1 MGKRGVD
8 KIVKR
13 IISLFLIMILGID
26 SFGQYVPAGM
36 GTVYATEK
44 ETDYENGSE
53 EAEEV
58 IRAAE
63 KAAGIEVEE
72 TESAKEN
79 EEETKQNS
87 VSLQNSDPNADY
99 EWKDFSVNG
108 NVLEGDYANND
119 AIRLSSDL
127 LIKGSLSINNSID
140 LNGHTLTV
148 EGNITQYKDF
158 VIDGQCNVY
167 GNYQCVD
174 GDITFENG
182 YMRIAGDF
190 KTESSC
196 DIQLTMEHAQ
206 DYLLVEGDITLI
218 HYNKLTTNI
227 TDGTIEL
234 KGDFTQEVM
243 LAGQNILY
251 PETDFLAEGNS
262 MLLLSGEDM
271 QNIYIA
277 KETSG
282 FGNIKV
288 KTEGLPTDDEG
299 NYLFG
304 NRIIGFSGQCNYD
317 KYEDYGCPTT
327 YGYAIL
333 NPEKMDESII
343 YGSCYFEGEPWHLN
357 NRLTVIGDFI
367 QAGDLYLEKGA
378 LFVYGDYRIQSIG
391 ENGEYGETEAKLV
404 SQNYST
410 NYIYGDFVT
419 QSVTDHTG
427 LLTNG
432 IWYLYGNL
440 YQYGKSAK
448 NFVTSDNMYI
458 YLDSITSV
466 EKREFHIVM
475 DNPIDNIISHL
486 RRYASNIDIVI
497 DNGACILESYLLG
510 SYTGYIIVKGELSYA
525 DYAGDVKIMS
535 DTNILSSLYVDG
547 NLYIEA
553 DVSVTNS
560 LQVEKDIIVERGV
573 LTVNNAKIS
582 AESIYF
588 QDGSDSA
595 LVMEMQYGS
604 VYCKDFYY
612 GSNRK
617 SGNLTNGNIQ
627 FTGKFDVR
635 DTGTPDS
642 FVCSGEHMVTATG
655 NSKDLEINIDN
666 PESNIETLRI
676 SSSEDVRITEQ
687 TVIHNLIYAGPYHV
701 WEGTEG
707 YVLEQDEVYDE
718 DFILSDGTL
727 DLNGHTLTIN
737 GDFNAG
743 QGKIYIHGG
752 KLVVNGNLNLVYR
765 NWCNGSPEYMNSKA
779 EIIMNYL
786 NDRIDVAGDLY
797 ANLSSGGLK
806 YMDKGSIHI
815 SGNVR
820 FEGVIGKDSRYCDT
834 VMNGVSL
841 YFEGEKEHAITAA
854 NDHIILDVGNF
865 MASDAQKIQSE
876 ITVSVNG
883 ILQLPE
889 QYQFP
894 ELQIQNLNDIQ
905 GNTIKGNIVAKT
917 AILKKDI
924 YVDGDLNISKESD
937 LCGYKIYAE
946 KMTVDGELYLSG
958 GAVCVK
964 ELYMNNKIYMQEAED
979 MINTTNMYVN
989 LRTKDSDYMTDGII
1003 LVTGNFTD
1011 STENINAF
1019 LPSGNHTFIFS
1030 APMEKKAVLTFN
1042 NTETMLNRAVFKND
1056 IANYTINREKS
1067 EIARDVI
1074 FSKEDTEK
1082 PEKPEPVKILKN
1094 NVYYVELQWEKEEEN
1109 TEIAYYILYRD
1120 DVSLGKF
1127 YKGYYLDLGLLP
1139 HTTYHYAVSA
1149 VDWTGNES
1157 EKSEECV
1164 VNTYSDNKVPKY
1176 SKAPKITGESGKV
1189 NIDCTGTFED
1199 GESYIDYYI
1208 LEKDGSE
1215 IARLTESVT
1224 LSCYPYGSRE
1234 KITKK
1239 IREGNPTYTEEG
1251 LEYGKLYTYCLYAVD
1266 AGGNKSKGYTI
1277 KVAGNYKP
1285 PIPTGFY
1292 AESKNGYNIIYFNK
1306 SGDGECSSY
1315 ILYRNGE
1322 VISQFSNDKR
1332 GSFYYIDKEVNLGDD
1347 YTYYMQSENMYK
1359 LKGEPTQECEVT
1371 TVGEEI
1377 DPVIDNIQANIPGNI
1392 INENL
1397 ELQITAS
1404 DNGGIK
1410 HMQIYLVQQGETEK
1424 KQIVT
1429 NTPDTVKL
1437 SETMQYTLNTYKL
1450 KGTYDL
1456 HIIVTDYCGNKTEEI
1471 LTYKINIAG
1480 LPPVELIQKKSGT
1493 TSVSLAWKQVEGA
1506 DYYLIEWN
1514 IKGGKQL
1521 YRTSNTSYKIS
1532 NLHYNM
1538 EYYFRVIA
1546 YDKNGVRGLSSE
1558 EMLISTSPDTTGP
1571 VITEIYEDN
1580 SVIATNTDLTIGYSD
1595 DTGVEKVRA
1604 YYRKSG
1610 ETEWSL
1616 IREIT
1621 VKKNTGKVTM
1631 SWEKDG
1637 LNSGIY
1643 EVRYEAE
1650 DYSGNVSEEV
1660 IGTYQLDLDGPKIR
1674 NLTLTPGDWKVRLD
1688 WDAFQDADYNIY
1700 KLQYIP
1706 AEQYDE
1712 APEEKRSHLNMIL
1725 LNSGKDNTSYEFMVS
1740 PQQEYVYILYAYDVY
1755 GNVSTAVVRGKSN
1768 DNDIY
1773 PPEINPL
1780 PALSVAQ
1787 DIEFYLSAPI
1797 CTDNNGIAS
1806 YEWNMGNGDI
1816 VQGEKCTYTYHKA
1829 GTYEVT
1835 LTVTDFNGNS
1845 SSRKTTITV
1854 MKNVGIVDVTVVSGK
1869 EKLSEAAVVAN
1880 INGNPCYS
1888 SEGNATNNQGMLSF
1902 SMAAGTYRFAAYKK
1916 DYLPAEVEVTVEPGK
1931 RQAVTINLEKGEIV
1945 TAQFQ
1950 THEMTKQQMEDAG
1963 IDTSSNKKV
1972 YEYQVKL
1979 KYGKD
1984 NVDMLEF
1991 NSEENHVEYTVPTY
2005 NGSGSSSGSSGS
2017 TGSNTKITV
2026 DNVSD
2031 DPSKPIFIITKT
2043 VSVSISWLKNIYQ
2056 IDVTINN
2063 ESGEGF
2069 DLEESEAVLNLPE
2082 GLDFAEMQSDK
2093 SQKKWKIGTIKG
2105 GESKTHTWYVSG
2117 SRSGSYQLKLNF
2129 NGVLQPFQ
2137 TYISKV
2143 LISAERLEVK
2153 VGDGL
2158 HLYIYPEDKAYIGEA
2173 YYVQFKLANESE
2185 EDYHYVTTNFPPF
2198 ESTTSST
2205 SIKVIRDVDGIETNT
2220 TISTDTGINYYLSD
2234 KAKKNANV
2242 ILCSKDNMTVE
2253 TLKAGESIYGTY
2265 KFWFSGA
2272 GDASTEY
2279 YKLLDDYAE
2288 TVNSNGTDVKV
2299 TIKPITA
2306 HLTKKIIKFNSKR
2319 RNNAN
2324 SSNTA
2329 GNNQNSNSAPYRPS
2343 PHPAPPTHDST
2354 QTVKDPVN
2362 LMTGAFMADHVVAAV
2377 AGADRLDFALS
2388 YNSLY
2393 TEKAGDLGKG
2403 WYHNYEKRIEQKGSL
2418 LAFYQNPSEVIY
2430 FSESEDTANVV
2441 CGTVEDNTVLLEDDA
2456 QLERTYY
2463 QDGVEDSRYRI
2474 TKNKDGYVAD
2484 DGEVKYLF
2492 DLEGSLTGYVNEIG
2506 QKLVVSRSEDGL
2518 AVTDQATGKSIT
2530 AFYNEEGRI
2539 TSIVDAAG
2547 HKTQL
2552 SYKNDC
2558 MTTLTGKTGVKLSYE
2573 YDKQGRIVKGIEGEK
2588 TVYVENTYDEA
2599 GRVLTQTANGK
2610 EEEKTTFQ
2618 YEELEDGTL
2627 SVTMTNADG
2636 TTEKAVSD
2644 RYGQGISYET
2654 AIGGK
2659 TEYSYNEN
2667 GDMTAYRQPDGTG
2680 ADYTYDS
2687 AGNITKVVET
2697 NGKTTVYAYDSDN
2710 RIIRM
2715 TCNDGTDIRYTY
2727 NGAGQVETV
2736 TGSNGL
2742 KASYTYNEDG
2752 QILTETS
2759 ELGTINYTYE
2769 DNMLHAVTDY
2779 NGSVHTFAY
2788 DANGNVVQY
2797 EDASGTVT
2805 DYKVDVSGRVT
2816 EESVELEDG
2825 RRATVTYT
2833 YDEFGN
2839 MLTKTDAE
2847 GNTTSYVYDEEDRLI
2862 EEKRPDG
2869 KSYTYS
2875 YDVNGNITKITC
2887 PDGKT
2892 VLESVYDAAG
2902 NALSLKNTL
2911 QGVQTASYSAGNQ
2924 ILSMMQSNGGE
2935 IKYTYYDNG
2944 LLKSQTDANGN
2955 TTTLIYDEAGRISK
2969 VTDGAGATTT
2979 YGYDKEGN
2987 LTSVENA
2994 LGNFVHLEYNQYR
3007 QVIRQTDAN
3016 GNETAYAY
3024 DKAMNCIHAEDAAG
3038 GVTEFAYDGAGRI
3051 RSMTK
3056 KGNTSTQDVTMSM
3069 EYDNLGNV
3077 ISVTDGEGNTRRM
3090 EYDLNSNLTA
3100 VYDAK
3105 GVKTESYVYDCLG
3118 NCIEIS
3124 DAFGNVTE
3132 NSYDDLGNLV
3142 KQMNKA
3148 TGNAVVY
3155 SYVGGRYLSS
3165 STDSMGSTASATYDS
3180 MGNLSTLTNPNGGV
3194 TSYKYDL
3201 NSNLTDEIIGED
3213 YHIRYT
3219 YNAQNL
3225 AATKTNSRDQQAVY
3239 EYDALGRITKQTDEA
3254 GVIEYTY
3261 DGNDNVLTVTE
3272 TTGDTVN
3279 TITRT
3284 YDGLN
3289 RVTSY
3294 EDAKGNKI
3302 KYEYDKLGN
3311 LVLLTYPDG
3320 REVHYTYDKNSNVKT
3335 VTDWEGRVTTYTYD
3349 VNGRLVKTERANKT
3363 VETRTYDKAGRLIR
3377 ILDKCGDTTVN
3388 QQDYTY
3394 DAAGNITEVK
3404 HLYEGKLDFT
3414 GVTSAKMTYDKNN
3427 RLLTYNGE
3435 KIEYDKDG
3443 NMTYGPLQGKMTRFE
3458 FDCRNRLIKAGD
3470 TTYAYDAENNRT
3482 AVTTGTTRTEY
3493 VVNTQPEL
3501 SQVLQSTTI
3510 NGSRKE
3516 VTYYFYGKGL
3526 IAQDSEESGYLT
3538 YHFNNVGSTMAVT
3551 DESGTVKYAYQY
3563 SPYGEL
3569 LEGEYSDTIPF
3580 LYNGQYGVT
3589 TDANGL
3595 YYMRARY
3602 YNVDIK
3608 RFINQDVLMGTL
3620 ERISSLNRY
3629 AYVEGN
3635 PVSYLDPF
3643 GLAKSIYD
3651 DAYDWLQMAENLSL
3665 GINTAFD
3672 LLGLGMIKGGFEM
3685 GELGTVFLIIE
3696 IIPLVAVYGAELGVA
3711 IGRAWEGILENDYA
3725 KVDSSYEMMGEVTK
3739 EFLNTLSTIAL
3750 DQITDTPVYGLL
3762 SDLITIAK
3770 KFSDKYIGG

>member
-1 MGKRGVD
+1 
-8 KIVKR
+8 
-13 IISLFLIMILGID
+13 
-26 SFGQYVPAGM
+26 
-36 GTVYATEK
+36 
-44 ETDYENGSE
+44 
-53 EAEEV
+53 
-58 IRAAE
+58 
-63 KAAGIEVEE
+63 
-72 TESAKEN
+72 
-79 EEETKQNS
+79 
-87 VSLQNSDPNADY
+87 
-99 EWKDFSVNG
+99 
-108 NVLEGDYANND
+108 
-119 AIRLSSDL
+119 
-127 LIKGSLSINNSID
+127 
-140 LNGHTLTV
+140 
-148 EGNITQYKDF
+148 
-158 VIDGQCNVY
+158 
-167 GNYQCVD
+167 
-174 GDITFENG
+174 
-182 YMRIAGDF
+182 
-190 KTESSC
+190 
-196 DIQLTMEHAQ
+196 
-206 DYLLVEGDITLI
+206 
-218 HYNKLTTNI
+218 
-227 TDGTIEL
+227 
-234 KGDFTQEVM
+234 M
-243 LAGQNILY
+243 L
-251 PETDFLAEGNS
+251 
-262 MLLLSGEDM
+262 
-271 QNIYIA
+271 
-277 KETSG
+277 
-282 FGNIKV
+282 
-288 KTEGLPTDDEG
+288 
-299 NYLFG
+299 
-304 NRIIGFSGQCNYD
+304 
-317 KYEDYGCPTT
+317 
-327 YGYAIL
+327 
-333 NPEKMDESII
+333 
-343 YGSCYFEGEPWHLN
+343 
-357 NRLTVIGDFI
+357 
-367 QAGDLYLEKGA
+367 
-378 LFVYGDYRIQSIG
+378 
-391 ENGEYGETEAKLV
+391 
-404 SQNYST
+404 
-410 NYIYGDFVT
+410 
-419 QSVTDHTG
+419 
-427 LLTNG
+427 
-432 IWYLYGNL
+432 
-440 YQYGKSAK
+440 
-448 NFVTSDNMYI
+448 
-458 YLDSITSV
+458 
-466 EKREFHIVM
+466 
-475 DNPIDNIISHL
+475 
-486 RRYASNIDIVI
+486 
-497 DNGACILESYLLG
+497 
-510 SYTGYIIVKGELSYA
+510 
-525 DYAGDVKIMS
+525 
-535 DTNILSSLYVDG
+535 
-547 NLYIEA
+547 
-553 DVSVTNS
+553 
-560 LQVEKDIIVERGV
+560 
-573 LTVNNAKIS
+573 
-582 AESIYF
+582 
-588 QDGSDSA
+588 
-595 LVMEMQYGS
+595 
-604 VYCKDFYY
+604 
-612 GSNRK
+612 
-617 SGNLTNGNIQ
+617 
-627 FTGKFDVR
+627 
-635 DTGTPDS
+635 
-642 FVCSGEHMVTATG
+642 
-655 NSKDLEINIDN
+655 
-666 PESNIETLRI
+666 
-676 SSSEDVRITEQ
+676 
-687 TVIHNLIYAGPYHV
+687 
-701 WEGTEG
+701 
-707 YVLEQDEVYDE
+707 
-718 DFILSDGTL
+718 
-727 DLNGHTLTIN
+727 
-737 GDFNAG
+737 
-743 QGKIYIHGG
+743 G
-752 KLVVNGNLNLVYR
+752 KL
-765 NWCNGSPEYMNSKA
+765 
-779 EIIMNYL
+779 
-786 NDRIDVAGDLY
+786 
-797 ANLSSGGLK
+797 
-806 YMDKGSIHI
+806 
-815 SGNVR
+815 
-820 FEGVIGKDSRYCDT
+820 
-834 VMNGVSL
+834 
-841 YFEGEKEHAITAA
+841 
-854 NDHIILDVGNF
+854 
-865 MASDAQKIQSE
+865 
-876 ITVSVNG
+876 
-883 ILQLPE
+883 
-889 QYQFP
+889 
-894 ELQIQNLNDIQ
+894 
-905 GNTIKGNIVAKT
+905 
-917 AILKKDI
+917 
-924 YVDGDLNISKESD
+924 
-937 LCGYKIYAE
+937 
-946 KMTVDGELYLSG
+946 
-958 GAVCVK
+958 
-964 ELYMNNKIYMQEAED
+964 
-979 MINTTNMYVN
+979 
-989 LRTKDSDYMTDGII
+989 
-1003 LVTGNFTD
+1003 
-1011 STENINAF
+1011 
-1019 LPSGNHTFIFS
+1019 
-1030 APMEKKAVLTFN
+1030 
-1042 NTETMLNRAVFKND
+1042 
-1056 IANYTINREKS
+1056 
-1067 EIARDVI
+1067 
-1074 FSKEDTEK
+1074 
-1082 PEKPEPVKILKN
+1082 
-1094 NVYYVELQWEKEEEN
+1094 
-1109 TEIAYYILYRD
+1109 
-1120 DVSLGKF
+1120 
-1127 YKGYYLDLGLLP
+1127 
-1139 HTTYHYAVSA
+1139 
-1149 VDWTGNES
+1149 
-1157 EKSEECV
+1157 
-1164 VNTYSDNKVPKY
+1164 
-1176 SKAPKITGESGKV
+1176 
-1189 NIDCTGTFED
+1189 
-1199 GESYIDYYI
+1199 
-1208 LEKDGSE
+1208 
-1215 IARLTESVT
+1215 
-1224 LSCYPYGSRE
+1224 
-1234 KITKK
+1234 
-1239 IREGNPTYTEEG
+1239 
-1251 LEYGKLYTYCLYAVD
+1251 
-1266 AGGNKSKGYTI
+1266 
-1277 KVAGNYKP
+1277 
-1285 PIPTGFY
+1285 
-1292 AESKNGYNIIYFNK
+1292 
-1306 SGDGECSSY
+1306 
-1315 ILYRNGE
+1315 
-1322 VISQFSNDKR
+1322 SNDKKER
-1332 GSFYYIDKEVNLGDD
+1332 VSFIDTDVTVGGSYAYYVI
-1347 YTYYMQSENMYK
+1347 SINMYGVEGK
-1359 LKGEPTQECEVT
+1359 PTEECEVT
-1371 TVGEEI
+1371 TMGEEI
-1377 DPVIDNIQANIPGNI
+1377 SPTIDKIQTSIPGNI
-1392 INENL
+1392 INEDL
-1397 ELQITAS
+1397 KLQVTVS
-1404 DNGGIK
+1404 DDGGVKDICIFLTK
-1410 HMQIYLVQQGETEK
+1410 HGETEEMQVARK
-1424 KQIVT
+1424 KASEVENSQI
-1429 NTPDTVKL
+1429 
-1437 SETMQYTLNTYKL
+1437 MQYTLYTNNL
-1450 KGTYDL
+1450 EGIYDL
-1456 HIIVTDYCGNKTEEI
+1456 HIVATDYSNNEVEEV
-1471 LTYKINIAG
+1471 LSYKINIDG
-1480 LPPVELIQKKSGT
+1480 LSPVKLIRKEIATTAVTFEWEKMEEAAYYVIECKQGSSYNQVYKTSGT
-1493 TSVSLAWKQVEGA
+1493 SYRINNLRYNTK
-1506 DYYLIEWN
+1506 YY
-1514 IKGGKQL
+1514 
-1521 YRTSNTSYKIS
+1521 YRI
-1532 NLHYNM
+1532 
-1538 EYYFRVIA
+1538 VA
-1546 YDKNGVRGLSSE
+1546 YDKEGIRGLPTE
-1558 EMLISTSPDTTGP
+1558 DILVNTNPDTTGP
-1571 VITEIYEDN
+1571 EITKMYADN
-1580 SVIATNTDLTIGYSD
+1580 SVLALDTPLEIGYSD
-1595 DTGVEKVRA
+1595 DVEVSKVRA
-1604 YYRKSG
+1604 YYHKSG
-1610 ETEWSL
+1610 ETEWIL
-1616 IREIT
+1616 IDEVSVGRKSGSMKMQWNKE
-1621 VKKNTGKVTM
+1621 
-1631 SWEKDG
+1631 G
-1637 LNSGIY
+1637 LSSGIY
-1643 EVRYEAE
+1643 NVRCEAE
-1650 DYSGNVSEEV
+1650 DYSGNISTEV
-1660 IGTYQLDLDGPKIR
+1660 IVTYQLDLVGPEIH
-1674 NLTLTPGDWKVRLD
+1674 NLVLTPGDWKVRID
-1688 WDAFQDADYNIY
+1688 WDAFDDKDYLKY
-1700 KLQYIP
+1700 VLKCIP

-1712 APEEKRSHLNMIL
+1712 ATEDERNSLNMTQL
-1725 LNSGKDNTSYEFMVS
+1725 RSETKETTFEYMVS
-1740 PQQEYVYILYAYDVY
+1740 PKQEYVYVLYAFDIY
-1755 GNVSTAVVRGKSN
+1755 GNVSSACVRGRSLNK
-1768 DNDIY
+1768 DIY
-1773 PPEINPL
+1773 PPTIGS
-1780 PALSVAQ
+1780 LSPYFTAKGVP
-1787 DIEFYLSAPI
+1787 ITLSARG
-1797 CTDNNGIAS
+1797 CTDNDEIAS
-1806 YEWNMGNGDI
+1806 YEWNMGNGDVI
-1816 VQGEKCTYTYHKA
+1816 QGMECEYTYPSA
-1829 GTYEVT
+1829 GTYELT
-1835 LTVTDFNGNS
+1835 LTITDLSGNS
-1845 SSRKTTITV
+1845 TSKSTTVTV
-1854 MKNVGIVDVTVVSGK
+1854 AKDIGIVDVTVTSGNK
-1869 EKLSEAAVVAN
+1869 RLQGVTVAVCM
-1880 INGNPCYS
+1880 NGKPCYS
-1888 SEGNATNNQGMLSF
+1888 SEGSETNKQGTVSF
-1902 SMAAGTYRFAAYKK
+1902 PMSAGTYQFAAYKEG
-1916 DYLPAEVEVTVEPGK
+1916 YLPAEVEVTVEAGQ
-1931 RQAVTINLEKGEIV
+1931 RQAITINLEKGEMV

-1950 THEMTKQQMEDAG
+1950 THEMTKEEMEDAG
-1963 IDTSSNKKV
+1963 IDTSSNETV
-1972 YEYQVKL
+1972 FQYEVEL
-1979 KYGKD
+1979 KYGKE
-1984 NVDMLEF
+1984 NIEVLEF
-1991 NSEENHVEYTVPTY
+1991 NSNENHMEYTMPDY
-2005 NGSGSSSGSSGS
+2005 NNGGGTSSGGHGGS
-2017 TGSNTKITV
+2017 TRITV

-2043 VSVSISWLKNIYQ
+2043 VSVSISWLQNIYQ
-2056 IDVTINN
+2056 VDVTINN
-2063 ESGEGF
+2063 GAGKGF
-2069 DLEESEAVLNLPE
+2069 DLEKAKASLNLPD
-2082 GLDFAEMQSDK
+2082 GLELAAMQTK
-2093 SQKKWKIGTIKG
+2093 ENQGEWTIGTIKG
-2105 GESKTHTWYVSG
+2105 GESITHTWFVGG
-2117 SRSGSYQLKLNF
+2117 SKSGSYPLQVDF
-2129 NGVLQPFQ
+2129 EAVLQPLGLN
-2137 TYISKV
+2137 ISKTLV
-2143 LISAERLEVK
+2143 SADNLEVK
-2153 VGDGL
+2153 VGEGL
-2158 HLYIYPEDKAYIGEA
+2158 HLYIYPEKDAYIGED
-2173 YYVQFKLANESE
+2173 YYVQFQLANESE
-2185 EDYHYVTTNFPPF
+2185 EDYHYVTTSFPSF
-2198 ESTTSST
+2198 QTTTASAQVT
-2205 SIKVIRDVDGIETNT
+2205 VVKNVDGKETKSTIT
-2220 TISTDTGINYYLSD
+2220 TDSGINYYLD
-2234 KAKKNANV
+2234 VDTGENANV
-2242 ILCSKDNMTVE
+2242 ILCPKDNVTVE
-2253 TLKAGESIYGTY
+2253 TLKAGGSIYGTY
-2265 KFWFSGA
+2265 KFRFDA
-2272 GDASTEY
+2272 EGDPEREY
-2279 YKLLDDYAE
+2279 YKLLNDYAE
-2288 TVNSNGTDVKV
+2288 TINANGTNVKV
-2299 TIKPITA
+2299 TLMPIA
-2306 HLTKKIIKFNSKR
+2306 SHLTKKIVKFNSVSYKR
-2319 RNNAN
+2319 NQNGTS
-2324 SSNTA
+2324 SSNTV
-2329 GNNQNSNSAPYRPS
+2329 GNNQNSNSTSYRPS
-2343 PHPAPPTHDST
+2343 PHPTPSTPDST
-2354 QTVKDPVN
+2354 QTAKDPVN

-2377 AGADRLDFALS
+2377 AGADRLDFSLS

-2441 CGTVEDNTVLLEDDA
+2441 CGTVEDNTVLLGDDA

-2506 QKLVVSRSEDGL
+2506 QKLVVSKSKDGL

-3105 GVKTESYVYDCLG
+3105 GIKTESYVYDCLG

-3142 KQMNKA
+3142 KQMNEA

-3404 HLYEGKLDFT
+3404 QLYEGKLDFT

-3651 DAYDWLQMAENLSL
+3651 DAYDWLQMAEEFLL
-3665 GINTAFD
+3665 WLNTTLD
-3672 LLGLGMIKGGFEM
+3672 LLNVSSLPEEIEYWV
-3685 GELGTVFLIIE
+3685 TIIE
-3696 IIPLVAVYGAELGVA
+3696 IIPMIVVYGAELGVA

-3725 KVDSSYEMMGEVTK
+3725 KVNSSYEMMGEVLE
-3739 EFLNTLSTIAL
+3739 EFALSLSTMAL
-3750 DQITDTPVYGLL
+3750 DNISDTFIYSLML
-3762 SDLITIAK
+3762 DIINNIKNL
-3770 KFSDKYIGG
+3770 SDKYLGG